1 MFAKKEINI
10 FDKDK
15 VKVGSFITFCRV
27 QKDYEDGALVWD
39 NLHIPQNGIV
49 HKVHEVFIEVLTIDK
64 TYQIYMHRL
73 LDSPAFDERAQ
84 GDFYK
89 IFGII
94 PNAIKKE
101 EK

>member
-1 MFAKKEINI
+1 MFAKREINI
-10 FDKDK
+10 FDKAK
-15 VKVGSFITFCRV
+15 VTAGSFITFCKV
-27 QKDYEDGALVWD
+27 QKDYEDGVLVWD
-39 NLHIPQNGIV
+39 NLHIPQNGIINV
-49 HKVHEVFIEVLTIDK
+49 VHETFIEVVTINK
-64 TYQIYMHRL
+64 TYQIYLHRL

-84 GDFYK
+84 GDFYR

>member
-1 MFAKKEINI
+1 MFAKREINI

-15 VKVGSFITFCRV
+15 IKIGSFITFCRV
-27 QKDYEDGALVWD
+27 QKDYEDSAIVWD
-39 NLHIPQNGIV
+39 NLHIPQNGIINIV
-49 HKVHEVFIEVLTIDK
+49 TDTYIEVLTINK
-64 TYQIYMHRL
+64 TYQIYLHRL
-73 LDSPAFDERAQ
+73 LDSPAFDERAN

-101 EK
+101 EN